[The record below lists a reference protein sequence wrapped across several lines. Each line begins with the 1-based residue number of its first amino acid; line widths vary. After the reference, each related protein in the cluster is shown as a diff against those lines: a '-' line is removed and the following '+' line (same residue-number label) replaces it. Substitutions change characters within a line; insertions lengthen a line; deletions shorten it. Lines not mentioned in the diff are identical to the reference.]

1 MIFCWCICHLVSSLL
16 CCPVAVTKWQDLCK
30 GALYNPSL
38 FDNILWSPLY
48 KSLPSVLK
56 INLMIAALGSWVQVS
71 LLLCLKRKLQP
82 IVTPKLLGNQ
92 NSTDLNLQS
101 ESVCPICYFYAA
113 ILASFTNIHRN
124 KSLME

>member
-1 MIFCWCICHLVSSLL
+1 M
-16 CCPVAVTKWQDLCK
+16 
-30 GALYNPSL
+30 
-38 FDNILWSPLY
+38 
-48 KSLPSVLK
+48 K

-71 LLLCLKRKLQP
+71 LHLGLKKKLQP

-92 NSTDLNLQS
+92 NSAHLNLQS
-101 ESVCPICYFYAA
+101 ESVCPICYFYAV